1 MADKSAS
8 KYLLY
13 LEKHLANQNPALL
26 EASRVYHELD
36 QIAYDL
42 GLIDMDEST
51 ASKISWWPIITVFGT
66 ATAGAEK
73 FINQYLKSDVLDAD
87 RQLPRNKFTI
97 LHYSSKELPVTLPG
111 TALDG
116 DTRFPFYQ
124 ISHKIDQV
132 KKGEGSHINTYLE
145 MKTANCQALQ
155 GKLIVVA
162 PNFTIEAQNP
172 VIDYL
177 NQFIVQTSDLVL
189 VFFDAAKPDL
199 EDLRESLSRFI
210 NEAVRDQ
217 DLNKILFVINQKGT
231 AANPAD
237 PEIWK
242 RQLQEFG
249 LDSGQFVV
257 LQDAPEQNKLI
268 AQMSGSYQAGT
279 SNDAELK
286 KIHQRIEHINVES
299 AYRILNSLEHSIDE
313 IDDQVI
319 PEVQKAITTWKERSN
334 FTSGLILSFF
344 VFLIVIG
351 EISGFGL
358 LDLFLDPFL
367 APISIAVI
375 VAMMVPIHLL
385 VSRMQAKFIIK
396 DLEKKKKEQGLLEN
410 LAGLFEKSLTF
421 WRILLPIKEPV
432 GWTKQTRMQ
441 LLKLKDRAKEL
452 VQSLNDNFSAID
464 VRSKPDR
471 GLES

>member
-1 MADKSAS
+1 MAEKSAS

-26 EASRVYHELD
+26 EASRVYQELD

-51 ASKISWWPIITVFGT
+51 ASKISWWPIISVFAT
-66 ATAGAEK
+66 PTAGAEK
-73 FINQYLKSDVLDAD
+73 FINQYLHSDILDAG

-111 TALDG
+111 TALDA

-124 ISHKIDQV
+124 ISSKIDQI

-145 MKTANCQALQ
+145 MKTADSAALR

-162 PNFTIEAQNP
+162 ANFTNEPQNP
-172 VIDYL
+172 VVDYL

-189 VFFDAAKPDL
+189 VFFDATKPDL
-199 EDLRESLSRFI
+199 EDLRESLTRFI
-210 NEAVRDQ
+210 GTSIEGQ
-217 DLNKILFVINQKGT
+217 DMSKILFVINQKGA
-231 AANPAD
+231 AANPVD

-242 RQLQEFG
+242 RQLLEFG

-257 LQDAPEQNKLI
+257 LREAPEQNKLI
-268 AQMSGSYQAGT
+268 AQMSGSNQASSG
-279 SNDAELK
+279 NDAELK
-286 KIHQRIEHINVES
+286 KIYHRIEHINVES
-299 AYRILNSLEHSIDE
+299 AYRILNSLKHSIDE

-319 PEVQKAITTWKERSN
+319 PEVQKAISTWKERSN

-375 VAMMVPIHLL
+375 VLMMVPIHLL
-385 VSRMQAKFIIK
+385 VSKLQAKIIIK
-396 DLEKKKKEQGLLEN
+396 DLEKKKKEQRLLEN
-410 LAGLFEKSLTF
+410 PAGLFEKSLTF
-421 WRILLPIKEPV
+421 WRIMLPIKEPL
-432 GWTKQTRMQ
+432 GWNKQTRMQ
-441 LLKLKDRAKEL
+441 LLKLQDRAKQL
-452 VQSLNDNFSAID
+452 VQSLNDNFSSTD
-464 VRSKPDR
+464 VQEKVDSEL
-471 GLES
+471 GG